1 MEAAE
6 ILEALPTPAGRAD
19 PYALYEAARKLGPV
33 TAAWPGV
40 VLVTGYAETNEV
52 LRSPGFGKIDEATRL
67 TWDPEGTQ
75 RALRTFGQ
83 SILEAN
89 PPDHR
94 RVRSLMTTAFSPRR
108 TNGLQP
114 AIERITT
121 ALLDA
126 MAATAAQTEAQTEAP
141 GVDFMELFAFRLP
154 VTVICE
160 LLGIPES
167 DRYRFRALAHDLT
180 AALDMIMDFDGLG
193 PANDAS
199 AVIETYF
206 ADLVAKRRADPR
218 DDMISAL
225 IQAADE
231 EDSRLS
237 EAELISN
244 LVLLLVAGFET
255 TTNLL
260 GNGLAILF
268 DEPKFR
274 DGLLAG
280 TLPCQGFVEE
290 VLRFDSPVQFTA
302 RVPLTDGLEVGGIP
316 VPREGG
322 EAILLLGAA
331 NRDPRRFTAPD
342 KFDPLRPDN
351 QPLSFGAGGH
361 YCLGA
366 ALARL
371 EAVTA
376 FPLLLE
382 RFPDLAPATRPTRS
396 ERYNLRGYQ
405 TLPVRLH

>member
-1 MEAAE
+1 MQAAE
-6 ILEALPTPAGRAD
+6 ILEALPTPVGRAD
-19 PYALYEAARKLGPV
+19 PYPLYEAARELGP
-33 TAAWPGV
+33 AAEAWPGV
-40 VLVTGYAETNEV
+40 VLITGYAEANEV

-75 RALRTFGQ
+75 RALHTFGQ

-114 AIERITT
+114 AIERITA
-121 ALLDA
+121 ALIDA
-126 MAATAAQTEAQTEAP
+126 MAEAETEASS
-141 GVDFMELFAFRLP
+141 VDFMELFAFRLP

-160 LLGIPES
+160 LLGIPEP

-180 AALDMIMDFDGLG
+180 AALDMIMDFEGLG

-199 AVIETYF
+199 AVIEEYF
-206 ADLVAKRRADPR
+206 ADLVAKRRVAPQ

-225 IQAADE
+225 IQAADD

-268 DEPKFR
+268 DQPQVR

-280 TLPCQGFVEE
+280 TLPYAGFVEE
-290 VLRFDSPVQFTA
+290 VLRFDSPVQFTG

-316 VPREGG
+316 VPTEGG
-322 EAILLLGAA
+322 NAILLLGAA
-331 NRDPRRFTAPD
+331 NRDPRRFSAPD
-342 KFDPLRPDN
+342 TFDPLRPDN

-371 EAVTA
+371 EAVTT
-376 FPLLLE
+376 FPLLLD
-382 RFPDLAPATRPTRS
+382 RFPALAPAAPPTRS

-405 TLPVRLH
+405 TFPVTLR

>member
-19 PYALYEAARKLGPV
+19 PYALYEEARKLGPV
-33 TAAWPGV
+33 AAAWPGV
-40 VLVTGYAETNEV
+40 ALVTGYAEANEV
-52 LRSPGFGKIDEATRL
+52 LRSPGFGKVDEATRL

-75 RALRTFGQ
+75 RALHTFGE

-94 RVRSLMTTAFSPRR
+94 RVRSLMSAAFTTRR

-114 AIERITT
+114 AIERITA
-121 ALLDA
+121 ALLDD
-126 MAATAAQTEAQTEAP
+126 MAAAAAQDP
-141 GVDFMELFAFRLP
+141 VGVDFMELFAFRLP

-160 LLGIPES
+160 LLGIPEA
-167 DRYRFRALAHDLT
+167 DRYRFRPLAHDLT
-180 AALDMIMDFDGLG
+180 AALDMIMDFEGLD

-199 AVIETYF
+199 AVIEEYF
-206 ADLVAKRRADPR
+206 AGLVAKRRAEPQ

-225 IQAADE
+225 IQAADD

-237 EAELISN
+237 ETELISN

-268 DEPKFR
+268 DQPQVR

-280 TLPCQGFVEE
+280 TLPYQGFVEE
-290 VLRFDSPVQFTA
+290 VLRFDSPVQFTG
-302 RVPLTDGLEVGGIP
+302 RVALTDGLEVGGIP
-316 VPREGG
+316 VPRAGG
-322 EAILLLGAA
+322 NAILLLGAA

-376 FPLLLE
+376 FPLLLD
-382 RFPDLAPATRPTRS
+382 RFPALAPAARPTRS

-405 TLPVRLH
+405 ALPVTLR